1 MLTNAQDLNT
11 NGLKRKKFPD
21 IESGQVL
28 LSESSTKIKSILQ
41 DLEKNRQEQNVL
53 FKKKKK
59 WYA

>member
-41 DLEKNRQEQNVL
+41 DLEKNRQEQNNP
-53 FKKKKK
+53 F
-59 WYA
+59 